1 MRRSTMWPGWRIR
14 LLRRLDIVLTVFELV
29 LSIVFLSISYVTG
42 NPYLRG
48 VGVGLVIAWVTS
60 AIAHVIKAKAP
71 GIN

>member
-1 MRRSTMWPGWRIR
+1 MWPGWRIR

-48 VGVGLVIAWVTS
+48 CWCWVSDCLGNECDS
-60 AIAHVIKAKAP
+60 ACNQGQGP
-71 GIN
+71 PWN